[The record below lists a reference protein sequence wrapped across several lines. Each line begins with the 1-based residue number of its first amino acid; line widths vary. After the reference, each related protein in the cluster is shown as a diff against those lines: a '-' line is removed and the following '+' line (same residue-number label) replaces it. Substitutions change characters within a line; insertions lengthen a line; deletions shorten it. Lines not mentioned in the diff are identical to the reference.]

1 MSIIGATSACTSIA
15 SFIPVLLYR
24 FSLICES
31 IPCFGYVA
39 VFIYTLPWGRLPPLL
54 VPIFLQADHASSFG
68 ILAVFRVAVCFGSL
82 DKVGDVL
89 DGERRYAYCQS
100 MIQSSQEYLQM
111 HTEVE
116 QDTSGK
122 SAVDGLR
129 SESLLLLELLSGGR
143 GRCYKMVRIVVS
155 DIGFLRSYRRTC

>member
-1 MSIIGATSACTSIA
+1 
-15 SFIPVLLYR
+15 
-24 FSLICES
+24 
-31 IPCFGYVA
+31 
-39 VFIYTLPWGRLPPLL
+39 
-54 VPIFLQADHASSFG
+54 
-68 ILAVFRVAVCFGSL
+68 
-82 DKVGDVL
+82 
-89 DGERRYAYCQS
+89 
-100 MIQSSQEYLQM
+100 M